1 MVGLRSWWWGP
12 FLPSHTSSLGGE
24 GWGEAD
30 TDGDEADEGKRE
42 GKVRPGRAEEPLF
55 TLFGLEHIMA
65 CVCVWSRCTTVR
77 KTKVPLT
84 RKRPLQAV
92 VQGFRNRVK
101 DLLPCLFKHKTICRE
116 CTIVHSFKSFF

>member
-1 MVGLRSWWWGP
+1 MRPPHLGNSLLTLLRSMDGCWSVFGRRCGAP

-42 GKVRPGRAEEPLF
+42 GKVRPGKAEDPLF

-65 CVCVWSRCTTVR
+65 CVYGVD
-77 KTKVPLT
+77 VPYNGAKDQSSAYKEKAFAGGST
-84 RKRPLQAV
+84 
-92 VQGFRNRVK
+92 GF
-101 DLLPCLFKHKTICRE
+101 
-116 CTIVHSFKSFF
+116 